1 MAISKTKE
9 CYVYVTLPGQTEPV
23 TAGRFVV
30 DYVKPHAPVGIF
42 VYRKSYLDRDDF
54 IPLDP
59 VNLPHREEQ
68 YEQRILDGLFGAFRD
83 ASPDFW
89 GRQVIDR
96 SQLAQGGAVGFT
108 DFDYLLNGPE
118 DRVGAL
124 SFGTN
129 VEPPPPVRDFSRRFN
144 LTELMELATKIEGM
158 EVIKSSSAQGTQA
171 EQLLLA
177 RTSMGGAR
185 PKASVW
191 GESDGKLWLAKFKA
205 SKDRWNDPRVEHAT
219 LLLAKACSIRVVNT
233 HVETIGGS
241 DVLFSERFDRDTTD
255 GLHLMKKKQVISGL
269 TVLND
274 TDVASA
280 RTRWSYPLLATEI
293 RKFSAKPDDD
303 ARELYRRMV
312 FNALITNTDD
322 HPRNHA
328 LMMDGRGWRLS
339 PAYDLTPRPAISAT
353 RQHAMSVGKDA
364 WGNPSS
370 EGLTQTLLSQSNE
383 FCYPQEEA
391 KTLIISMSD
400 TIQKSWEPLFLAEG
414 VKQVECDM
422 LRSAFT
428 PEVLLQGVEKLRK
441 KR

>member
-1 MAISKTKE
+1 MAISETQE
-9 CYVYVTLPGQTEPV
+9 CFVYVTLPGQTEAV
-23 TAGRFVV
+23 TAGKFLV
-30 DYVKPHAPVGIF
+30 DYKDRHAPVGYF
-42 VYRKSYLDRDDF
+42 VYRKAYMQHPDS
-54 IPLDP
+54 ISLDP
-59 VNLPHREEQ
+59 VNLPFREGQ
-68 YEQRILDGLFGAFRD
+68 YEQHILDGLFGAFRD

-158 EVIKSSSAQGTQA
+158 EVIEDSSAQGTQA

-219 LLLAKACSIRVVNT
+219 LLLAKACGIRVVNT

-255 GLHLMKKKQVISGL
+255 GLDLMKKKQVISGL

-280 RTRWSYPLLATEI
+280 RTRWSYPLLVTEI
-293 RKFSAKPDDD
+293 RKFSVKPDDD

-339 PAYDLTPRPAISAT
+339 PAYDLTPRPTISPT
-353 RQHAMSVGKDA
+353 RHHAMSVGKDA
-364 WGNPSS
+364 QGNPSS
-370 EGLTQTLLSQSNE
+370 EGLTQTLLSQCE
-383 FCYPQEEA
+383 DFCYSQAQAEA
-391 KTLIISMSD
+391 LIVRTSD
-400 TIQKSWEPLFLAEG
+400 IIQKSWEPLFLEEG
-414 VKQVECDM
+414 VKHVECDM

-428 PEVLLQGVEKLRK
+428 PEVLLEGVEQLRK
-441 KR
+441 KP